1 MALYSENADPLHK
14 VTIIPRGQA
23 LGVTVSLPEGDRV
36 SISKKELFS
45 RLDVCMGG
53 RVAEEIVFG
62 EDSVTTGAHNDLE
75 NATEIAKNMV
85 RNYGMNEKFG
95 LSVFGEKAWEGA
107 SSQTK
112 SLAEEETNKILK
124 VIIYNA
130 LL

>member
-1 MALYSENADPLHK
+1 MSIYSADSDPLHK

-85 RNYGMNEKFG
+85 RNYGMNDKFG
-95 LSVFGEKAWEGA
+95 LSVFGEKSWEAA
-107 SSQTK
+107 SSETK
-112 SLAEEETNKILK
+112 AIAEEETNKILQVNIK
-124 VIIYNA
+124 HV
-130 LL
+130 LF

>member
-1 MALYSENADPLHK
+1 MSIYSKDADPLHK

-23 LGVTVSLPEGDRV
+23 LGVTVSLPTGDRV
-36 SISKKELFS
+36 SISKKELIS
-45 RLDVCMGG
+45 RIDVCMGG

-75 NATEIAKNMV
+75 NATEIARNMV

-95 LSVFGEKAWEGA
+95 LSVFGEKSWESA
-107 SSQTK
+107 STETK
-112 SLAEEETNKILK
+112 ALAEMETNKILQVNLK
-124 VIIYNA
+124 YI

>member
-62 EDSVTTGAHNDLE
+62 EDSVTTGASNDLE

-95 LSVFGEKAWEGA
+95 LSVFGEKSWENA
-107 SSQTK
+107 SSETK

-124 VIIYNA
+124 VNINNF
-130 LL
+130 